1 MFYRQLEEILEKQRL
16 LEFNNNNA
24 KHRASS
30 VKDMLVATSYNALT
44 VSNVKESNLI
54 NVALQIMTMEFCNF
68 GNPTWKGR
76 ERMFWKL
83 EGSYSEAAAQ
93 NQKELDFLFCLS
105 PIRHPIWHFPK
116 SGWQRTITTARSQ
129 ESSTQ
134 FCSYRLWEGKLL
146 LEWVPSWSVT
156 SANTENNG
164 NVLSW

>member
-68 GNPTWKGR
+68 GNPT
-76 ERMFWKL
+76 
-83 EGSYSEAAAQ
+83 
-93 NQKELDFLFCLS
+93 
-105 PIRHPIWHFPK
+105 
-116 SGWQRTITTARSQ
+116 
-129 ESSTQ
+129 
-134 FCSYRLWEGKLL
+134 
-146 LEWVPSWSVT
+146 
-156 SANTENNG
+156 
-164 NVLSW
+164 